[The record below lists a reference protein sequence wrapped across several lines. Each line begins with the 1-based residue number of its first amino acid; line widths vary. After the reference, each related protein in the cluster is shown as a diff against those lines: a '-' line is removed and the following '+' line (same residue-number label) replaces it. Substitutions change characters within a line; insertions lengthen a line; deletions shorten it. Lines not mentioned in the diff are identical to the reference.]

1 MTGTARDENGPW
13 PEDGP
18 GPTGG
23 AHCGAHAGLG
33 ADLRGSALHLLER
46 VRAAVEPLADG
57 DGEAPAPGSAGAC
70 RACPVCAVI
79 AVLRGE
85 RSELASRLAEHA
97 TGLVAVLTAVL
108 EADAARAAG
117 ETDAPADTGRADTGR
132 ADPGRAETGHRVPP
146 RRPGPPRPSGRPV
159 QRIVVYRR

>member
-1 MTGTARDENGPW
+1 MTGAGRGARNADGPW

-23 AHCGAHAGLG
+23 SSCGAHAGLG

-46 VRAAVEPLADG
+46 VRAAVEPLGDG
-57 DGEAPAPGSAGAC
+57 DGEAAAPGSAGAC
-70 RACPVCAVI
+70 QACPVCAVI

-97 TGLVAVLTAVL
+97 AGLVAVLTAVL
-108 EADAARAAG
+108 EADVARGAG
-117 ETDAPADTGRADTGR
+117 DTDPAQADTGRTDKGR
-132 ADPGRAETGHRVPP
+132 TENGYRMSA
-146 RRPGPPRPSGRPV
+146 RRPRPSGRPV
-159 QRIVVYRR
+159 QRMVVRRR